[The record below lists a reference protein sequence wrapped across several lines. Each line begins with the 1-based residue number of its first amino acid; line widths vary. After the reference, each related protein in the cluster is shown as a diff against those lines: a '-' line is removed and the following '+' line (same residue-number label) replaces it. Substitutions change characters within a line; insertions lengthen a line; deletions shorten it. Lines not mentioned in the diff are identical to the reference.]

1 MYLFRG
7 LLVWLVIMFAESING
22 SLRQLLLAPRIG
34 DLAARRIGFFIGLVL
49 IFLVTYLFVR
59 WIGAVTIRSRLIVG
73 LSWVVLTLLF
83 EVGLGLIV
91 LGYSRE
97 RIVDDYDVSRGG
109 LMGFG
114 LLFMLFVPLLAAKLR
129 DGISQT

>member
-1 MYLFRG
+1 MYLIRG

-59 WIGAVTIRSRLIVG
+59 WIGPVTIRSRLIVG